1 MYSWNQCRPPG
12 SAIATSSI
20 EVVPIV
26 DNAKGIPAAVAAV
39 APAISPSACIIR
51 VNPVGAIPKGSAA
64 RPPRTSREVSTA
76 ETSRRI
82 EGWNSTSRKAWR
94 ALDSE
99 TSPSA
104 APSV

>member
-1 MYSWNQCRPPG
+1 ML
-12 SAIATSSI
+12 
-20 EVVPIV
+20 VVPIV
-26 DNAKGIPAAVAAV
+26 DRANGMPAAWAAV

-51 VNPVGAIPKGSAA
+51 VNPVGAMPNGSAT
-64 RPPRTSREVSTA
+64 RLPSTSRDVSTF

-82 EGWNSTSRKAWR
+82 AGLNWTSPNASR
-94 ALDSE
+94 ARNSE